1 MSTFFL
7 AQDSLESGF
16 FQRVLAMG
24 KLAYLV
30 GKGRSRQHSGKQKR
44 DQKHVTSICMKC
56 TSWFLSGDAEV
67 KDGGFSGFS
76 GYILA
81 ESLAHWGVP
90 LMIPGEVCLRPDI
103 NDLSAGRLFARS
115 SKDWLFEYADRS
127 RPPRAETFSTDI
139 HIHLQ
144 VPSH

>member
-1 MSTFFL
+1 M
-7 AQDSLESGF
+7 
-16 FQRVLAMG
+16 
-24 KLAYLV
+24 
-30 GKGRSRQHSGKQKR
+30 
-44 DQKHVTSICMKC
+44 
-56 TSWFLSGDAEV
+56 

-127 RPPRAETFSTDI
+127 RWPRHFPQTSTYTYRCHVFDSNTPR
-139 HIHLQ
+139 L
-144 VPSH
+144 